1 MGFKE
6 DKKIKKPF
14 NHYFTTVADY
24 FINHDFKIDII
35 DSSTYKK
42 ALILLGKQ
50 SLDDEVRRREKL
62 LLIRNFLGGLTN
74 LKIIELYKK
83 IKLYE
88 FESSLGYEID
98 KKEKFLAKNSIQE
111 FEKKLGK
118 YIEKVSA

>member
-1 MGFKE
+1 
-6 DKKIKKPF
+6 
-14 NHYFTTVADY
+14 VADH
-24 FINHDFKIDII
+24 FINHDFKTDII

-42 ALILLGKQ
+42 ALILLKKQ